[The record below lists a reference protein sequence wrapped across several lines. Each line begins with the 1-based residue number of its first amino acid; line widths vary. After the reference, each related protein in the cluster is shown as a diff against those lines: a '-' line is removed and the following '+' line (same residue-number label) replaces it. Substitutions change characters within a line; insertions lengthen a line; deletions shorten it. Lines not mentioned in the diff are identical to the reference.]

1 MRTKISLAFCDG
13 FFHDVCYSFMRNMS
27 LNTPIAHHSFTAIDF
42 ESAGMATGSTDV
54 PIQIGIARWMPGI
67 GLGESF
73 VSFLH
78 TTQSITWS
86 AQKVHGIAVADL
98 AEAPTMLSLW
108 PVVKEHLHGRV
119 IVAHGKG
126 TEKKFLR
133 AFPGHGFGPWV
144 DTLLLARATWPEST
158 DHSLGVLCD
167 ALQITEQ
174 VQAACPDRQW
184 HDALYDSIASLFLL
198 EKILHLTNA
207 WQAPLQHLLQP
218 DQSAWRRHQA
228 LRG

>member
-1 MRTKISLAFCDG
+1 MVFTA
-13 FFHDVCYSFMRNMS
+13 
-27 LNTPIAHHSFTAIDF
+27 PIQQHTFAAIDF
-42 ESAGMATGSTDV
+42 ESAGAATGRTDV
-54 PIQIGIARWMPGI
+54 PIQIGIARWTPEG

-73 VSFLH
+73 VSFLR

-86 AQKVHGIAVADL
+86 AQKIHGITVADL
-98 AEAPTMLSLW
+98 AGAPELLSLW
-108 PVVKEHLHGRV
+108 PVVKLQLQDRI

-144 DTLLLARATWPEST
+144 DTLLLARATWPQWS

-167 ALQITEQ
+167 ALDLTAR

-184 HDALYDSIASLFLL
+184 HDALFDSVASLLLL
-198 EKILHLTNA
+198 EKILHLTQA

-218 DQSAWRRHQA
+218 DQSAWRRQQGN
-228 LRG
+228 RG